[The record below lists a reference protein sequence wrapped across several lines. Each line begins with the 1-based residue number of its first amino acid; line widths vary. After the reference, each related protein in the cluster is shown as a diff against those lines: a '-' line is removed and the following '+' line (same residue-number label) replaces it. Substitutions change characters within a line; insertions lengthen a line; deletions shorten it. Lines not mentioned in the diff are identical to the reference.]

1 MKRLLMAAIC
11 LFLSPSVVAAQD
23 VDSICPDCGRPMS
36 QHVSSG
42 QIGQL
47 DYDPVVSQP
56 VPQRL
61 PVLPR
66 VAVQQPVQT
75 YAIPLRIPRPTYQL
89 RYSGVVY
96 VDALGNPVRRGPV
109 RLHRNR
115 PACLRLPRL
124 VW

>member
-1 MKRLLMAAIC
+1 MKRLLAVAVLLI
-11 LFLSPSVVAAQD
+11 PSVGQAQEAD
-23 VDSICPDCGRPMS
+23 RICPDCGRLMS

-47 DYDPVVSQP
+47 DEYDPVVSQP

-109 RLHRNR
+109 RFHRPR
-115 PACLRLPRL
+115 RTFLRLPRL